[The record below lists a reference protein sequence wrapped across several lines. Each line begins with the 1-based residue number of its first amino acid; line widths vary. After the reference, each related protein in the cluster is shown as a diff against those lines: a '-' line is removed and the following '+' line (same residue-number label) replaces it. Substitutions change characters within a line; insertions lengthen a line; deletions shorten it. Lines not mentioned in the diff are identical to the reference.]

1 MNKKIVCFILA
12 LTVQAAILA
21 AVPAKQ
27 IYTRL
32 TGKTIFIKTAPV
44 DPYSLLSGYYVILNY
59 EIARPPGWSDIQR
72 DYKKGQP
79 AYVVLKQNADETWS
93 AESVHDRRP
102 EDIPAD
108 RIVIKGR
115 RQRWRGI
122 AYGVESYYIPEK
134 SRQQIEQDLREN
146 AGKARAEIKVD
157 HLGNATLIKLHI
169 EDRTYEY

>member
-1 MNKKIVCFILA
+1 MNKKIVYFILA

-32 TGKTIFIKTAPV
+32 TGKTIFIKTRPV
-44 DPYSLLSGYYVILNY
+44 DPYSLLGGYYVVLNY
-59 EIARPPGWSDIQR
+59 EIARPPGWSNIQR

-79 AYVVLKQNADETWS
+79 AYVVLKQDADETWS
-93 AESVHDRRP
+93 AESAHDRRP
-102 EDIPAD
+102 ENIPAD

-115 RQRWRGI
+115 RQHWRGV

-146 AGKARAEIKVD
+146 AGKAKAEIKVD
-157 HLGNATLIKLHI
+157 HFGNATLIRLHI
-169 EDRTYEY
+169 EDRIYEY

>member
-1 MNKKIVCFILA
+1 MNKKIVYFILA

-44 DPYSLLSGYYVILNY
+44 DPYSLLSGYYVVLNY
-59 EIARPPGWSDIQR
+59 QIARPPDWSNIQR
-72 DYKKGQP
+72 RYKKGQP
-79 AYVVLKQNADETWS
+79 VYVVLKQDDDETWS
-93 AESVHDRRP
+93 GESVHGRRP

-108 RIVIKGR
+108 RIVIKGKR
-115 RQRWRGI
+115 GRWRGI
-122 AYGVESYYIPEK
+122 SYGVESYYIPEK
-134 SRQQIEQDLREN
+134 SRQTIEQDLREN
-146 AGKARAEIKVD
+146 AGKAKAEIKVD
-157 HLGNATLIKLHI
+157 HFGNATLIRLHI

>member
-1 MNKKIVCFILA
+1 MNKRIVCFILA

-44 DPYSLLSGYYVILNY
+44 DPYSLLSGYYVVLNY
-59 EIARPPGWSDIQR
+59 EIARPPGWSNSR
-72 DYKKGQP
+72 HKYKKGRP
-79 AYVVLKQNADETWS
+79 AYVVLKQDDDETWS

-108 RIVIKGR
+108 HIVIKGR
-115 RQRWRGI
+115 RHRWRGI

-134 SRQQIEQDLREN
+134 SRQQIERDLRKN
-146 AGKARAEIKVD
+146 AGKAKAEIKVD
-157 HLGNATLIKLHI
+157 HFGNATLIRLHI

>member
-1 MNKKIVCFILA
+1 MNKRIVCFILA
-12 LTVQAAILA
+12 LAVQAAILA

-32 TGKTIFIKTAPV
+32 TGKTILIKTAPV

-59 EIARPPGWSDIQR
+59 EIARPPDWSNIQR
-72 DYKKGQP
+72 DYKRGQP
-79 AYVVLKQNADETWS
+79 AYVVLKQDDDETWS

-108 RIVIKGR
+108 RIVIKGKRGR
-115 RQRWRGI
+115 RRGI
-122 AYGVESYYIPEK
+122 AYGVESYYIPER
-134 SRQQIEQDLREN
+134 SRQQIEQDLRKN
-146 AGKARAEIKVD
+146 AGKAKAEIKVD
-157 HLGNATLIKLHI
+157 HFGNATLIKLHI

>member
-1 MNKKIVCFILA
+1 MNKKIACFILA

-44 DPYSLLSGYYVILNY
+44 DPYSLLGGYYVILNY
-59 EIARPPGWSDIQR
+59 EIARPPGWSNSR
-72 DYKKGQP
+72 HKYKKGQP
-79 AYVVLKQNADETWS
+79 AYVVLKQDDDETWS

-102 EDIPAD
+102 EDIPTD

-115 RQRWRGI
+115 QGRWRGI
-122 AYGVESYYIPEK
+122 SYGVESYYIPEK

-157 HLGNATLIKLHI
+157 HFGNATLIRLHI
-169 EDRTYEY
+169 EDRIYEY